1 MSSAVRLATPLSS
14 KAAFEHS
21 ISEFINQKAPWPKI
35 SCGRIAREEAIYRES
50 RRQASGWLSS

>member
-1 MSSAVRLATPLSS
+1 M
-14 KAAFEHS
+14 
-21 ISEFINQKAPWPKI
+21 INRKAPWSEI